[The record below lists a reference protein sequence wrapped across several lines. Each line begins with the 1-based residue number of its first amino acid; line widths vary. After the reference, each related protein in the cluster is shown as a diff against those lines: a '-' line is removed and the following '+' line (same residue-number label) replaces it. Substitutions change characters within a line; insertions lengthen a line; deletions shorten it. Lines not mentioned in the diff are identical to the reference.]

1 MSKGTKIALITL
13 GVLVVGVG
21 VYMLIS
27 KNKTKSGNKEKD
39 DRDIVVKRTKNLKNG
54 SIYTFST
61 TSGLNVSDFLG

>member
-39 DRDIVVKRTKNLKNG
+39 DRDIVVKRT
-54 SIYTFST
+54 
-61 TSGLNVSDFLG
+61 

>member
-27 KNKTKSGNKEKD
+27 KSKNKSGNKEKD
-39 DRDIVVKRTKNLKNG
+39 DRTIVINR
-54 SIYTFST
+54 S
-61 TSGLNVSDFLG
+61 